1 MSEQQNETESFAEM
15 LAQHEASAPKL
26 KVGQKISGKVID
38 IGNDNVFVNI
48 GVKQDGVLDR
58 AEILDAEG
66 KETVAPNDTVE
77 AWITSLSPE
86 GIRLSRS
93 MTGSG
98 VEALE
103 DAKEGAIPV
112 EGRVEAVCKGGYQV
126 RIMGKKAFCPGSQM
140 ELASGEDPEVVVGR
154 QMQFLITK
162 VENNGR
168 NIVVS
173 RRALVNRERQDSLD
187 KLLGTIN
194 VGDTLEGVVRRLA
207 PYGAFVELAPLI
219 EGLVH
224 ISELSWSRV
233 GSPDEVVSVDQPV
246 RVKVTSIVKDDKGQT
261 RIGLSLRQAQDD
273 PWKDA
278 GSRFKAGDIV
288 DGIVRRLAP
297 FGAFIEIAPGIE
309 GLAHISELSWERRI
323 ATPDEI
329 LAPGDA
335 VSVKIKEF
343 NPEARRISLSLKDA
357 QGDPWDNVSEKF
369 ASGARVSGTVES
381 KNQHGMFVRLAPGII
396 GLLPQGALV
405 RPNLPE
411 ALSKAAPGDTV
422 EVIIRSIDPVSRRIS
437 LNPVTIETAPEPAAE
452 DGSWKKH
459 ASLKSADNESQGVMA
474 QALKKA
480 FEKTR
485 GNE

>member
-1 MSEQQNETESFAEM
+1 MSEQPNETESFAEM
-15 LAQHEASAPKL
+15 LAQQESCAPKL

-38 IGNDNVFVNI
+38 ISNDSVFVNV

-66 KETVAPNDTVE
+66 NLAVGPNDIVE
-77 AWITSLSPE
+77 AWITSISPE

-98 VEALE
+98 VEALQE
-103 DAKEGAIPV
+103 AKDAAIPV
-112 EGRVEAVCKGGYQV
+112 EGRVKAVCKGGYQ
-126 RIMGKKAFCPGSQM
+126 IETMGKIAFCPGSQM
-140 ELASGEDPEVVVGR
+140 EQAPGEDAEAAVGR

-162 VENNGR
+162 LENNGR

-173 RRALVNRERQDSLD
+173 RRALVDRERQANLD
-187 KLLGTIN
+187 KLLASIK

-233 GSPDEVVSVDQPV
+233 GSPDEAVSVDEPV
-246 RVKVTSIVKDDKGQT
+246 RVKVTSITKDDKGQT
-261 RIGLSLRQAQDD
+261 RIGLSIRQAQGD
-273 PWKDA
+273 PWEGA
-278 GSRFKAGDIV
+278 ESRFKPGDIV
-288 DGIVRRLAP
+288 EGIVRRFAP
-297 FGAFIEIAPGIE
+297 FGAFVEIAPGIE
-309 GLAHISELSWERRI
+309 GLAHISELSWERRV
-323 ATPDEI
+323 AKPEEV

-343 NPEARRISLSLKDA
+343 NPENRRISLSIKDA
-357 QGDPWDNVSEKF
+357 QGNPWDEAAEKF

-381 KNQHGMFVRLAPGII
+381 KNQHGLFVRLAPGII
-396 GLLPQGALV
+396 GLLPQGALM

-411 ALSKAAPGDTV
+411 ALAKAAPGDTV
-422 EVIIRSIDPVSRRIS
+422 EVIVRSVDPVSRRIS
-437 LNPVTIETAPEPAAE
+437 LNPVTAEAAPESEAE
-452 DGSWKKH
+452 DQGWKKH
-459 ASLKSADNESQGVMA
+459 ASLKPARDEDQGVMA
-474 QALKKA
+474 QALKRA
-480 FEKTR
+480 FEKK
-485 GNE
+485 